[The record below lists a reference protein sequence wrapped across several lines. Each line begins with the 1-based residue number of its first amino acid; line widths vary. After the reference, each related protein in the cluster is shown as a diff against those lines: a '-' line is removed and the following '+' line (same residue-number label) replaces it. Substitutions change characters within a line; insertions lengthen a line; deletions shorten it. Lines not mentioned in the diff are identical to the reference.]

1 MKLLDGFYGCIKIII
16 KEKNRWSEKNI
27 LPIRRILYF
36 MTYDTIRLKLKDA
49 NAEISD
55 WEIYESA

>member
-16 KEKNRWSEKNI
+16 KEKNRWAEKNI